1 MSKRTNTLWF
11 ILGATAFN
19 ILLTLVWFILL
30 TLLYAVFLA
39 PHVPEGAAH
48 WSLSLTILA
57 ALLLSWAAYRLALR
71 LLLKRINPAR
81 HFAPLFKKQEAN
93 RGD

>member
-1 MSKRTNTLWF
+1 MSKTTNTLWF

-19 ILLTLVWFILL
+19 ILLTLIWFIAL

-39 PHVPEGAAH
+39 PHVPEQAAH
-48 WSLSLTILA
+48 WSLSLIILA

-71 LLLKRINPAR
+71 LLLQRIDPAR
-81 HFAPLFKKQEAN
+81 YFAPLFKKQETGK
-93 RGD
+93 GD